1 MRGRGTAEAPSLP
14 GCTPQLV
21 GVSHW
26 SSTPT
31 KLRTLNHRV
40 RPRHGHASAKRRE
53 RWGGVSRRLQVV
65 PLHQTLCHRSSEPP
79 EGSAQPGGGG
89 ELLRPRGLPC
99 CHPRATTNMLCP
111 PTSTT
116 SCDVS
121 ATHEHVHHTHS
132 SPPVTPPVLMHH
144 RHTRP
149 LATTTARSDHER
161 GGGAVEATRP
171 PRLPHA
177 LHRPHDPPLTNQY
190 NHPLFLTW

>member
-1 MRGRGTAEAPSLP
+1 MKLHLEPPMRGRGTAEAPSLP

-89 ELLRPRGLPC
+89 
-99 CHPRATTNMLCP
+99 
-111 PTSTT
+111 
-116 SCDVS
+116 
-121 ATHEHVHHTHS
+121 
-132 SPPVTPPVLMHH
+132 
-144 RHTRP
+144 
-149 LATTTARSDHER
+149 
-161 GGGAVEATRP
+161 GASEATRP
-171 PRLPHA
+171 TMLPPTCHHQHA
-177 LHRPHDPPLTNQY
+177 LPSNVYHKLRCFRHPRTRPS
-190 NHPLFLTW
+190 HPLFTTCHAACADAPPPHSATRYHYR

>member
-1 MRGRGTAEAPSLP
+1 VGRGQPTPPGCPPPSDSLP
-14 GCTPQLV
+14 PQF
-21 GVSHW
+21 GA
-26 SSTPT
+26 TG
-31 KLRTLNHRV
+31 R
-40 RPRHGHASAKRRE
+40 KRAAR
-53 RWGGVSRRLQVV
+53 
-65 PLHQTLCHRSSEPP
+65 
-79 EGSAQPGGGG
+79 GG